1 MGGTV
6 HQEILCKSVE
16 KSSVG
21 LVLCLVCSALIR
33 LGDDE
38 IVMRGFH
45 MNKVRNSGFFLVA
58 LLLLTNATFDFAW
71 ADHDEHKEKR
81 WYQKIFD
88 WDDDD
93 DDDDD
98 NDDDRKYSKHYSKR
112 YLNPVNNPTY
122 QEECGACHF
131 AYQPELLPSGSWEK
145 ILARLDDHFGEEIDL
160 DPESKMIIAE
170 YLKANGAEYS
180 AAKRA
185 VKIMRSLRGQTP
197 MRITDVPY
205 IQHKHED
212 DDIPADAF
220 QRESVGSMSNCIACH
235 TTAEK
240 GIYEDDHV
248 VIPR

>member
-16 KSSVG
+16 KSFVG

-98 NDDDRKYSKHYSKR
+98 NDS
-112 YLNPVNNPTY
+112 
-122 QEECGACHF
+122 
-131 AYQPELLPSGSWEK
+131 
-145 ILARLDDHFGEEIDL
+145 
-160 DPESKMIIAE
+160 
-170 YLKANGAEYS
+170 
-180 AAKRA
+180 
-185 VKIMRSLRGQTP
+185 
-197 MRITDVPY
+197 
-205 IQHKHED
+205 
-212 DDIPADAF
+212 
-220 QRESVGSMSNCIACH
+220 
-235 TTAEK
+235 
-240 GIYEDDHV
+240 
-248 VIPR
+248 